1 MVHLKAIQHG
11 RYNVYGRVLLHIPFI
26 SFPPSFVREQ
36 KPRTRT
42 AGPVVPQCVVSPHNP
57 FLPQHCRVHEERRE
71 KVYEDEVGIPL
82 AFDYG

>member
-1 MVHLKAIQHG
+1 MVVIMCMDGCYYTYLSS
-11 RYNVYGRVLLHIPFI
+11 RFLL
-26 SFPPSFVREQ
+26 VREQ

-71 KVYEDEVGIPL
+71 KVSEDEVGIPL